1 LGIWQNKK
9 GYPRMSTVILEL
21 DQDVIAILEQQHQ
34 PVGEAAR
41 EMIVF
46 ELYRRGSLSSGK
58 ASQLLSLTRYE
69 FIRRASELRIP
80 YFRFTEQELKDEIH
94 QSESLWL
101 LAVSNSSPLIAL
113 EKIGKLDLLRGLFSA
128 VIIPPAVASEIAPS
142 VKLPPWIAVDQSGWS
157 LDPRTIRPSLGPGE
171 SQAISLSLA
180 RRPGRIILDDEP
192 ARRLALSLG
201 LPVIGTLGIIL
212 AAKRRGLLLSIRS
225 EMDSLL
231 ATGFFIGA
239 ELFNELLQLAGE
251 SSQTD

>member
-1 LGIWQNKK
+1 
-9 GYPRMSTVILEL
+9 
-21 DQDVIAILEQQHQ
+21 
-34 PVGEAAR
+34 
-41 EMIVF
+41 
-46 ELYRRGSLSSGK
+46 
-58 ASQLLSLTRYE
+58 
-69 FIRRASELRIP
+69 
-80 YFRFTEQELKDEIH
+80 
-94 QSESLWL
+94 
-101 LAVSNSSPLIAL
+101 
-113 EKIGKLDLLRGLFSA
+113 
-128 VIIPPAVASEIAPS
+128 
-142 VKLPPWIAVDQSGWS
+142 VKLPPWIAVDQSWWS